1 MDLLRRHNAGFSFFE
16 ILIAIAVI
24 GIIAAIVIP
33 EFLDRSQQAK
43 ESAAKE
49 NLQIVRQAIER
60 YAAKNNGIGPGYPSD
75 KTYLPILESAFYSRM
90 INDGYLTTKA
100 QNPFN
105 NLTTIKMITK
115 DESLPIAA
123 TGQYG
128 WIYKATTKTFK
139 IDWPGTDSQGESYY
153 DY

>member
-24 GIIAAIVIP
+24 GIIAAIVFP
-33 EFLDRSQQAK
+33 EIQDRSQQAK

-49 NLQIVRQAIER
+49 NLQIVRQAIEC
-60 YAAKNNGIGPGYPSD
+60 YAAQHGGIGPGYPGNN
-75 KTYLPILESAFYSRM
+75 PHIVPLEGEFYSRLVM
-90 INDGYLTTKA
+90 DGYLMSRA

-105 NLTTIKMITK
+105 NLKTVRIIK
-115 DESLPIAA
+115 DNESLPAAA

-128 WIYKATTKTFK
+128 WIYKPATKTFK
-139 IDWPGTDSQGESYY
+139 IDAPDNDSQGALYY